1 MENSEDLTRLPKSRL
16 LLLGNGARV
25 SDGDKG
31 SRTTSAAFTLGARVL
46 DRDKASRITFP
57 AFFHSGRF
65 PHKMLLHGRCA
76 PHHSKDAT
84 FRCQPCLGPEVNHR
98 AGTQQTKR
106 IFGPKTLQLF
116 TVVQKA
122 VAQACLWQIR
132 LRTSAADEQLNS
144 GVTLFSQMWVHD
156 LAAPPGLPRV
166 VNTHRGIENSV
177 HLHILRGLFL
187 GPKTQPKTVP
197 FKLGLHSAGL
207 SCLVC

>member
-57 AFFHSGRF
+57 AFFHSVRF

-122 VAQACLWQIR
+122 GAQACLWQIR

-144 GVTLFSQMWVHD
+144 GVMLFSQMWVHD

-166 VNTHRGIENSV
+166 VNTHRKFSSPAHSSGP
-177 HLHILRGLFL
+177 LF
-187 GPKTQPKTVP
+187 GTQNPAKNGA
-197 FKLGLHSAGL
+197 F
-207 SCLVC
+207 

>member
-16 LLLGNGARV
+16 LLLSNGARV

-31 SRTTSAAFTLGARVL
+31 SRTTFAAFILGAGVL

-84 FRCQPCLGPEVNHR
+84 FRCQPCLGPEVSRR

-106 IFGPKTLQLF
+106 IFGPKTLPLTLKLSSHELF
-116 TVVQKA
+116 TVAQKA
-122 VAQACLWQIR
+122 VAQACLWQ
-132 LRTSAADEQLNS
+132 TDCEQAQ
-144 GVTLFSQMWVHD
+144 QMNN
-156 LAAPPGLPRV
+156 LTQESR
-166 VNTHRGIENSV
+166 S
-177 HLHILRGLFL
+177 FL
-187 GPKTQPKTVP
+187 TCGCMT
-197 FKLGLHSAGL
+197 
-207 SCLVC
+207 

>member
-16 LLLGNGARV
+16 LLLGNRARV

-106 IFGPKTLQLF
+106 ICGPKTLPLTLKLSSHELF

-122 VAQACLWQIR
+122 VAQACLWQNR

-144 GVTLFSQMWVHD
+144 RVTLFSHMWVHD

-166 VNTHRGIENSV
+166 VNT
-177 HLHILRGLFL
+177 
-187 GPKTQPKTVP
+187 
-197 FKLGLHSAGL
+197 A
-207 SCLVC
+207 